1 MCYKVRGFFDHI
13 MAYKLK
19 ALKNDLKIWNKDV
32 FANVFVRKARA
43 LEQIGLR
50 SAKERK
56 GVLSEARKEALDDYN
71 KVGHDERILLEIEI

>member
-43 LEQIGLR
+43 LEQIGLG

-56 GVLSEARKEALDDYN
+56 GVHMTKIKVNDVWLIKELDN
-71 KVGHDERILLEIEI
+71 N